1 MLLLLHDKNFQIE
14 TTTHL
19 PPRGR
24 KIPGQTQNEARRMKE
39 EEMRQKTEM
48 RAKDMEKW
56 KKRKDELKEEI
67 DRLKAQKE
75 QEEKEK

>member
-1 MLLLLHDKNFQIE
+1 
-14 TTTHL
+14 
-19 PPRGR
+19 
-24 KIPGQTQNEARRMKE
+24 
-39 EEMRQKTEM
+39 M

-56 KKRKDELKEEI
+56 KKRKDELKQEI

>member
-1 MLLLLHDKNFQIE
+1 MLLLLHDKNFQID
-14 TTTHL
+14 TTAHL
-19 PPRGR
+19 PPRAS

-56 KKRKDELKEEI
+56 KKRKDELKQEI

-75 QEEKEK
+75 

>member
-1 MLLLLHDKNFQIE
+1 
-14 TTTHL
+14 
-19 PPRGR
+19 
-24 KIPGQTQNEARRMKE
+24 MKE

-56 KKRKDELKEEI
+56 KKRKDELKQEI

-75 QEEKEK
+75 QEEKDK